1 VHILPNYLSKK
12 SYLEG
17 AAMAVQKIDKN
28 LKALAEKCQL
38 LENQCS
44 EYVTALEQTN
54 ERLEKEIRKQKR
66 TESRLKV
73 SEMRFR
79 KIFEYAPFGSA
90 ITDGKGKIVLANRA
104 LCSMMGYSRNE
115 LENIHFSD
123 ITHQEDRDAD
133 LDLFNQLTKGELDH
147 YRLEKRYRSKDGNT
161 IWGSL
166 AVTLVEGKTPAE
178 KKIIGMVEDISA
190 RKQAEQEIIESRD
203 NLEKVVADRIKEI
216 QLLKDRLQAENLI
229 LRRELAESQSYGTIV
244 GESHPI
250 KTVISQIELVAPTD
264 ANVLI
269 HGESG
274 TGKELVAR
282 EIHRHSRRK
291 DKPMIKVNCA
301 TIPKD
306 LYESEFFGH
315 VKGAFTGAVR
325 DRIGRFEAA
334 DGGTIFLDE
343 IGEIPLDLQSKLLR
357 ILQEGEYERLG
368 EDKTRKVDVRIIA
381 ATNKQLIKEVKAN
394 RFRDDL
400 FYRLNVFPIQV
411 APLSERKDDI
421 PLLATHFITK
431 LSKKLNVPSPQLTQ
445 ANVLDLQAYDWP
457 GNVRELENALER
469 AIILSRSQTLNFTS
483 MNVESGPDTSP
494 PVESLSNR
502 ATAEAVLS
510 AEAMKQ
516 FERRNTINAL
526 KRCNWKIYGDDGA
539 ARLLD
544 VKPTTLIERMRRM
557 RIQNKK
563 KLKLR

>member
-1 VHILPNYLSKK
+1 M
-12 SYLEG
+12 
-17 AAMAVQKIDKN
+17 AAQKIDKK
-28 LKALAEKCQL
+28 LEALAEKCQL

-44 EYVTALEQTN
+44 AYVTALEQTN
-54 ERLEKEIRKQKR
+54 KRLEKEVKKQKR
-66 TESRLKV
+66 TESRLKA
-73 SEMRFR
+73 SETKFR
-79 KIFEYAPFGSA
+79 KIFDYAPFGSA
-90 ITDGKGKIVLANRA
+90 ITDWEGKIVLANRG
-104 LCSMMGYSRNE
+104 LCSMMGYSKNE
-115 LENIHFSD
+115 LENMHFSD
-123 ITHQEDRDAD
+123 ITHQDDRDTD
-133 LDLFNQLTKGELDH
+133 LDLFNQLTQGEIDH
-147 YRLEKRYRSKDGNT
+147 YRLEKRYRSKNGKT

-166 AVTLVEGKTPAE
+166 AVTLVAGKQSEE
-178 KKIIGMVEDISA
+178 KKIIGMVEDIST
-190 RKQAEQEIIESRD
+190 RKQAEQEIIDSRD
-203 NLEKVVADRIKEI
+203 NLEKKVAERTKEI
-216 QLLKDRLQAENLI
+216 RLLKDRLQAENLI
-229 LRRELAESQSYGTIV
+229 LRRELAESQSYGTII

-282 EIHRHSRRK
+282 EIHRHSQRK
-291 DKPMIKVNCA
+291 EKPMIKVNCA

-315 VKGAFTGAVR
+315 VKGAFTGAVK

-411 APLSERKDDI
+411 ASLKERKDDI
-421 PLLATHFITK
+421 QLLATHFIDK
-431 LSKKLNVPSPQLTQ
+431 LSKKLNVPPPPLTQ
-445 ANVLDLQAYDWP
+445 ANLMDLQAYDWP
-457 GNVRELENALER
+457 GNVRELENAVER
-469 AIILSRSQTLNFTS
+469 ALILTRSRTLNFAS
-483 MNVESGPDTSP
+483 MEVASLPNTSP
-494 PVESLSNR
+494 PVERVSKR
-502 ATAEAVLS
+502 VAAEAVLS

-526 KRCNWKIYGDDGA
+526 VRCNWKIYGDDGA

-544 VKPTTLIERMRRM
+544 VKPTTLIERMKRM

-563 KLKLR
+563 NLRSREV